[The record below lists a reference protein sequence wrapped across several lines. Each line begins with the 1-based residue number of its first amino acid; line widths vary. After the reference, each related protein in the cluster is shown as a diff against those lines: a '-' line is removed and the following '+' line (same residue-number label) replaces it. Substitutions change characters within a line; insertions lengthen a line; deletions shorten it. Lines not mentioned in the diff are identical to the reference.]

1 MLIDYTSLPV
11 SRVQDK
17 IDHRESN
24 FLLPG
29 GVGLDNPL
37 ANPAPDWLN
46 DKSWD
51 EICRLADIPA
61 FKGGELGRR
70 RGGGEKA
77 RCSVFGIS

>member
-1 MLIDYTSLPV
+1 M
-11 SRVQDK
+11 QGK
-17 IDHRESN
+17 IDQRESS
-24 FLLPG
+24 FLLTG

-61 FKGGELGRR
+61 FKGAER
-70 RGGGEKA
+70 RGNGEKGMGRINGA
-77 RCSVFGIS
+77 VDRETVC